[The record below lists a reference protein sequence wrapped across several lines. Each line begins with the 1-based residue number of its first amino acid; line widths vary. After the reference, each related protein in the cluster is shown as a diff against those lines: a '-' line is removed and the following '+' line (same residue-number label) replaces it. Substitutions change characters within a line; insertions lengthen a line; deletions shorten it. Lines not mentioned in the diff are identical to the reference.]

1 MKMVV
6 LDGETLNPGD
16 VSWGPFEKL
25 GELTV
30 YSDTAPDEFAGRA
43 KGADVVMVNKV
54 EIRPGE
60 IAALGNCRLI
70 GELATGV
77 NNLDLPAIREAGISV
92 CNVPG
97 YGVADVAQHALA
109 LLLEICNNVGQEAQ
123 SVRDGEWQ
131 RRSQWCYWH
140 RTPICLS
147 GLTMGIIGFGAIGQA
162 TGRLA
167 SVLGMEVLA
176 ASRTKKAATA
186 RQDYVFASRD
196 DIFARADVIS
206 LHCPLTPET
215 DKIINAQNIA
225 AMKKGAIVINTAR
238 GGLVDEEAVAAA
250 LKSGQLGAYGADV
263 LSSEPPS
270 MTNPLLSAPNAY
282 ITPHMAWATRTARQR
297 IIDIMA
303 ENIRSFQTG
312 NLKNRVG

>member
-1 MKMVV
+1 MKIVV

-16 VSWGPFEKL
+16 VAWEALARL

-30 YSDTAPDEFAGRA
+30 YPDTDPADFAERVMD
-43 KGADVVMVNKV
+43 ADVVLVNKV
-54 EIRPGE
+54 KIMAPDL
-60 IAALGNCRLI
+60 AMLSACKLI
-70 GELATGV
+70 GVLVTGT
-77 NNLDLPAIREAGISV
+77 NNLDLQAIREAGVSV

-123 SVRDGEWQ
+123 SVRQGEWQ
-131 RRSQWCYWH
+131 RRGQWCYWQK
-140 RTPICLS
+140 TPICLS

-167 SVLGMEVLA
+167 NALGMEVLA
-176 ASRTKKAATA
+176 ASRTKKASTA
-186 RQDYVFASRD
+186 AQAYTFASTD

-215 DKIINAQNIA
+215 DKIINDKNMA
-225 AMKKGAIVINTAR
+225 AMKRGVIVINTAR

-250 LKSGQLGAYGADV
+250 LKSGQLGGYGADV
-263 LSSEPPS
+263 LSIEPPAA
-270 MTNPLLSAPNAY
+270 TNPLLSAPNAF
-282 ITPHMAWATRTARQR
+282 ITPHMAWATKSARQR

-303 ENIRSFQTG
+303 ENIRSFAAG
-312 NLKNRVG
+312 DLKNSVV